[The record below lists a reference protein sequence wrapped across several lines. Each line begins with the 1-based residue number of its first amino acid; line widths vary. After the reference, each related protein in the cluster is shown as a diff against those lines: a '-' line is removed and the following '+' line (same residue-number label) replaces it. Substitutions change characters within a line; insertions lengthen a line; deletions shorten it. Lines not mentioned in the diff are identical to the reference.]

1 MTLNDKQKRFV
12 DEYIIDLNAT
22 QAAIRAGY
30 SERSARNTA
39 SRMMAN
45 DNISNAIQKR
55 MKEKEE
61 SLIATQDE
69 ILRALTRQSR
79 RQEVDYNI
87 VVLKEKTIEDGVIT
101 EIEKAEIVEVPTRNS
116 DSIRA
121 SELLGKRYGMWTD
134 KVEQTNTNL
143 NINVGEWDDD

>member
-45 DNISNAIQKR
+45 DNISEAISKR
-55 MKEKEE
+55 MKEKEK

-69 ILRALTRQSR
+69 ILQTLTRQSR
-79 RQEVDYNI
+79 REEIDYNV
-87 VVLKEKTIEDGVIT
+87 VVLKEKVIEDGVIT
-101 EIEKAEIVEVPTRNS
+101 ETERVEVVQVPTRNN